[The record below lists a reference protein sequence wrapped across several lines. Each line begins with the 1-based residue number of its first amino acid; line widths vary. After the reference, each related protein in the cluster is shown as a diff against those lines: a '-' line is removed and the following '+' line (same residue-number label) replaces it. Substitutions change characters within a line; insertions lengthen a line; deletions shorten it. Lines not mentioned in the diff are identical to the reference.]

1 MQHDEFGLIRLL
13 TGDRQQAD
21 GMRSQGVVVGIGD
34 DAAVTALS
42 PGMQLVASCD
52 TMTEGIHFL
61 PVTMRDE
68 DIGFKAMAS
77 NISDMAAMGAKA
89 RYALVALS
97 LPKDADTEQ
106 IRRIYAGLYE
116 CADLFGVAVI
126 GGDTTSTRGGIVL
139 TVTILG
145 EVPAGRALLRS
156 GAKPGDAVFVTGPLG
171 GSAAG
176 LSYLL
181 HRGTDAALWGELPAE
196 AAELVRAHTRPLPQA
211 EAGELL
217 QRTGLCR
224 ALNDISDGL
233 ASEAGEIAE
242 ASGVGLLIAEEKLP
256 LAEGLRA
263 CAEKLAAD
271 PLEWVL
277 YGGEDYQLLGTA
289 AEADLAALCEA
300 FSGEGLPLHVIGRVT
315 AADEGVRLQRPDGT
329 VQPLPKRGYNHFA
342 AK

>member
-1 MQHDEFGLIRLL
+1 MEQDEFSLIRLL
-13 TGDRQQAD
+13 TAGRESEEEL
-21 GMRSQGVVVGIGD
+21 RTRGVVTGIGD
-34 DAAVTALS
+34 DAAVAALS
-42 PGMQLVASCD
+42 PGMQLVATCD

-77 NISDMAAMGAKA
+77 NISDIAAMGARP
-89 RYALVALS
+89 RYALIALS
-97 LPKDADTEQ
+97 VPPDADVEQ
-106 IRRIYAGLYE
+106 IRRIYDGLYE
-116 CADLFGVAVI
+116 CAALYGVTVI
-126 GGDTTSTRGGIVL
+126 GGDTTSTRSGIVL
-139 TVTILG
+139 TVTVLG
-145 EVPAGRALLRS
+145 EVAAGEALLRS

-176 LSYLL
+176 LAWLL
-181 HRGTDAALWGELPAE
+181 RRGVKAAQWGALPAAE
-196 AAELVRAHTRPLPQA
+196 AELVRAHTRPLPQVA
-211 EAGELL
+211 AGELL

-242 ASGVGLLIAEEKLP
+242 ASGVGLLIAEELLP
-256 LAEGLRA
+256 LAAGLAA
-263 CAEKLAAD
+263 CAEELAAD

-289 AEADLAALCEA
+289 QEADMAVLREVFAQD
-300 FSGEGLPLHVIGRVT
+300 GLSLYVIGRVT
-315 AADEGVRLQRPDGT
+315 DADGGVRLQRPDGT

-342 AK
+342 AN